1 MSARVGNLT
10 SELVPTPA
18 ATNEPHQ
25 SVSGTIFTKSQFSS
39 LTSHVFCTFVGDTL
53 MTFDGRDPAGV
64 GVVPHTIAGGSSM
77 TLTKRA
83 FLAARFSGGVVVASQ
98 MCTG

>member
-1 MSARVGNLT
+1 MNARIGNLV
-10 SELVPTPA
+10 SELVPTPSK
-18 ATNEPHQ
+18 TNEAHL
-25 SVSGTIFTKSQFSS
+25 SVSGTVFTKEQFSK
-39 LTSHVFCTFVGDTL
+39 LTSHVFCTFVGDTK
-53 MTFDGRDPAGV
+53 MTLDGRDPDGA